1 MKKLIVITGVILV
14 LSVIVNAEIIP
25 ALAKQSAAKPEKNN
39 QTLVDEIQPDPYT
52 GYVVKEFN
60 GKIAVFEKGVAN
72 PYRMTDMPV
81 SFLPDYDK
89 NLLVGGIE
97 LDSQD
102 EVNRVLEDYLS

>member
-1 MKKLIVITGVILV
+1 MKKLIVITGVILI

-25 ALAKQSAAKPEKNN
+25 ALAKQSIEKTNSEK
-39 QTLVDEIQPDPYT
+39 QTLIEQIRPDPYT
-52 GYVVKEFN
+52 GYIVKEYN

-89 NLLVGGIE
+89 NLLLGGIE